1 VGVLVPYSR
10 HVGIRAD
17 PADRTLIRGAT
28 LVDGTG
34 APPREADVAIA
45 GDTIAAVEPPGSLNS
60 SGAELV
66 DGRGHVVAPG
76 LIDIMSHSLWP
87 LMIDGRSL
95 SKVVQGVTT
104 EVMGEGW
111 TPAPF
116 GGRVAEIE
124 PPIPGIPEEW
134 RARIRGWTRFGQWLE
149 AVEEA
154 GVSPNVAS
162 FLGGGTVREYACGLA
177 MGVAQRD
184 EREVM
189 RRVTEQAMRDGS
201 MGVAYALI
209 YPPDAYAATDE
220 IIEVARTAAASGGMY
235 ICHMRSESQ
244 RLLEAI
250 DETIE
255 IARASGAR
263 SEIYHL
269 KASGGPA
276 NWHRM
281 GPAVERIEAAREE
294 GLPLTADMYPYA
306 ASGTGLSAR
315 LPVSLAADGR
325 LLQRLVEPGVR
336 DWVRAELVR
345 GTAEVDDPGPPDR
358 THPIGMRL
366 AQHRQYVGRNLA
378 EIAAMRGQ
386 DWLDVV
392 FDLLIAEGA
401 EIFTVYHEM
410 SEDNVRRQLQ
420 LPWVVVCSD
429 AGGLDPAW
437 AAAHGPVHPRDY
449 GTFARVLGR
458 YVREERLLTL
468 EDAIHRMSG
477 EVAQRLRI
485 YDRGTVAPGMAA
497 DVIVLDPDE
506 VLDLATFEDPHRLSV
521 GVRDVWVNGVGTV
534 RGGEHAGALAGRFLR
549 GPGYRGS

>member
-1 VGVLVPYSR
+1 MGVLVPYSR

-294 GLPLTADMYPYA
+294 GLPPI
-306 ASGTGLSAR
+306 
-315 LPVSLAADGR
+315 DGR
-325 LLQRLVEPGVR
+325 LASRFTRTVATGKTLGAGRGPPLERATRSAPRQAREETRMAPGSS
-336 DWVRAELVR
+336 
-345 GTAEVDDPGPPDR
+345 PGPWR
-358 THPIGMRL
+358 
-366 AQHRQYVGRNLA
+366 
-378 EIAAMRGQ
+378 
-386 DWLDVV
+386 
-392 FDLLIAEGA
+392 
-401 EIFTVYHEM
+401 
-410 SEDNVRRQLQ
+410 SS
-420 LPWVVVCSD
+420 C
-429 AGGLDPAW
+429 
-437 AAAHGPVHPRDY
+437 
-449 GTFARVLGR
+449 
-458 YVREERLLTL
+458 
-468 EDAIHRMSG
+468 
-477 EVAQRLRI
+477 
-485 YDRGTVAPGMAA
+485 
-497 DVIVLDPDE
+497 
-506 VLDLATFEDPHRLSV
+506 
-521 GVRDVWVNGVGTV
+521 
-534 RGGEHAGALAGRFLR
+534 AGRPRWTIR
-549 GPGYRGS
+549 GRRTGRIRSACGSPSTGSTSAGTSPRSQRCAGRTGWTSCSTC

>member
-1 VGVLVPYSR
+1 MGT
-10 HVGIRAD
+10 RAD
-17 PADRTLIRGAT
+17 PADRTLITGAT

-34 APPREADVAIA
+34 APGRAADVAIE
-45 GDTIAAVEPPGSLNS
+45 GDRIAAVAPPGLLPAV
-60 SGAELV
+60 GAELV
-66 DGRGHVVAPG
+66 DARGHVLCPG
-76 LIDIMSHSLWP
+76 FIDIMSHSLWP
-87 LMIDGRSL
+87 LMVDGRSL
-95 SKVVQGVTT
+95 SKLVQGVTT

-124 PPIPGIPEEW
+124 PPLADVGDEW
-134 RARIRGWTRFGQWLE
+134 RERIRTWQRFGQWLE
-149 AVEEA
+149 AIESS

-162 FLGGGTVREYACGLA
+162 FIGGGTVREYACGLR
-177 MGVAQRD
+177 MGEADEEQRRIMCRVAA
-184 EREVM
+184 E
-189 RRVTEQAMRDGS
+189 AMRDGA

-220 IIEVARTAAASGGMY
+220 IIEVARAVAASGGMY
-235 ICHMRSESQ
+235 ICHMRSESE
-244 RLLEAI
+244 RLLEAVE
-250 DETIE
+250 ETIE

-281 GPAVERIEAAREE
+281 DSAIERIEAARAE

-325 LLQRLVEPGVR
+325 LFQRLADPGVR
-336 DWVRAELVR
+336 EWVRAELAR
-345 GTAEVDDPGPPDR
+345 GTTEVDDPGPPDR
-358 THPIGMRL
+358 TVPIGMRL
-366 AQHRQYVGRNLA
+366 PEHRKYVGRNLE

-386 DWLDVV
+386 DWLDAA

-420 LPWVVVCSD
+420 LPWVIVCSD

-468 EDAIHRMSG
+468 EDAVHRMSG
-477 EVAQRLRI
+477 AVAERLRI
-485 YDRGTVAPGMAA
+485 PDRGRIAGGMAA
-497 DVIVLDPDE
+497 DLVLLDPDR
-506 VLDLATFEDPHRLSV
+506 VCDLATFEDPHRLSE
-521 GVRDVWVNGVGTV
+521 GVRDVWVNGVATV
-534 RGGEHAGALAGRFLR
+534 RGGEHTGALAGRFVR
-549 GPGYRGS
+549 GPGVSPA

>member
-1 VGVLVPYSR
+1 MGT
-10 HVGIRAD
+10 RAD
-17 PADRTLIRGAT
+17 PADRTLIRGAM
-28 LVDGTG
+28 LVDGSG
-34 APPREADVAIA
+34 APARPADVAIQ
-45 GDTIAAVEPPGSLNS
+45 GDRIAAVAPPGLLGA
-60 SGAELV
+60 SGTEVV
-66 DGRGHVVAPG
+66 DGRDQVVCPG

-87 LMIDGRSL
+87 LMVDGRSL
-95 SKVVQGVTT
+95 SKLVQGVTT

-116 GGRVAEIE
+116 GGRVSEIE
-124 PPIPGIPEEW
+124 PPLQGVPDEW
-134 RARIRGWTRFGQWLE
+134 RARIPTWHRFGQWLQ
-149 AVEEA
+149 AMA
-154 GVSPNVAS
+154 QSGVSPNVAS
-162 FLGGGTVREYACGLA
+162 FVGGGTVREYACGLA
-177 MGVAQRD
+177 MGAAAPEQ
-184 EREVM
+184 REVM
-189 RRVTEQAMRDGS
+189 RRVAGEAMRDGA

-209 YPPDAYAATDE
+209 YPPDAYAETDE
-220 IIEVARTAAASGGMY
+220 IADVARTVTASGGMY
-235 ICHMRSESQ
+235 ICHMRSESG

-276 NWHRM
+276 NWHLM
-281 GPAVERIEAAREE
+281 GPAIERIEAARAE
-294 GLPLTADMYPYA
+294 GVPLTADMYPYA

-325 LLQRLVEPGVR
+325 LFQRLAEPGVR
-336 DWVRAELVR
+336 EWVRAELAR

-358 THPIGMRL
+358 TVPIGMRL
-366 AQHRQYVGRNLA
+366 PEHQQYVGRSLA

-386 DWLDVV
+386 DWLDAL

-429 AGGLDPAW
+429 AGGLDPSW

-477 EVAQRLRI
+477 AVADRLRLAK
-485 YDRGTVAPGMAA
+485 RGRIAAGMAA
-497 DVIVLDPDE
+497 DVVMLDPDR
-506 VLDLATFEDPHRLSV
+506 VRDLATFDDPHRLSE

-534 RGGEHAGALAGRFLR
+534 RGGEHTGALAGRFLR
-549 GPGYRGS
+549 GPGAARG

>member
-1 VGVLVPYSR
+1 VGT
-10 HVGIRAD
+10 RAD

-28 LVDGTG
+28 LVDGSG
-34 APPREADVAIA
+34 SPGQPADVAIE
-45 GDTIAAVEPPGSLNS
+45 GDRIAAVEPPGSLTA

-95 SKVVQGVTT
+95 SKLVQGVTT

-124 PPIPGIPEEW
+124 PPIQDVPDEW
-134 RARIRGWTRFGQWLE
+134 RARIPTWNRFGQWLE
-149 AVEEA
+149 AIEA
-154 GVSPNVAS
+154 SGVSPNVAS
-162 FLGGGTVREYACGLA
+162 FLGGGSVREYACGLA
-177 MGVAQRD
+177 MGPAGPAK
-184 EREVM
+184 REVM
-189 RRVTEQAMRDGS
+189 RRVTDEAMGDGA

-209 YPPDAYAATDE
+209 YPPDAYAETGE
-220 IIEVARTAAASGGMY
+220 IIEVARVSAASGGMY

-244 RLLEAI
+244 RLLQAI
-250 DETIE
+250 EETIE
-255 IARASGAR
+255 IAHASGAR

-276 NWHRM
+276 NWHLM
-281 GPAVERIEAAREE
+281 EPAIERIEAARQE

-325 LLQRLVEPGVR
+325 LFQRLAERGVR
-336 DWVRAELVR
+336 DWVRAELAR
-345 GTAEVDDPGPPDR
+345 GTDEVDDPGPPDR
-358 THPIGMRL
+358 TFPIGMRL
-366 AQHRQYVGRNLA
+366 AEHRQYVGRNLA

-386 DWLDVV
+386 DWLDAA

-401 EIFTVYHEM
+401 EIFTVYHEI

-437 AAAHGPVHPRDY
+437 AAPHGPVHPRDY

-458 YVREERLLTL
+458 YVRDEGLLTVQ
-468 EDAIHRMSG
+468 DAIHRMSG
-477 EVAQRLRI
+477 AVADRLRI
-485 YDRGTVAPGMAA
+485 RDRGRVAPGMAA
-497 DVIVLDPDE
+497 DVIVFDPDA
-506 VLDLATFEDPHRLSV
+506 VRDLATFEHPHRLSV
-521 GVRDVWVNGVGTV
+521 GVRDVWVNGVGTL
-534 RGGEHAGALAGRFLR
+534 RGGEHTGATAGRFVR

>member
-1 VGVLVPYSR
+1 M
-10 HVGIRAD
+10 RAD
-17 PADRTLIRGAT
+17 PSQRTLISGAT

-34 APPREADVAIA
+34 APPRRADVAIE
-45 GDTIAAVEPPGSLNS
+45 GDRIAVVEPPGTAAAA
-60 SGAELV
+60 GVEAV
-66 DGRGHVVAPG
+66 DGRGHVVCPG
-76 LIDIMSHSLWP
+76 FIDIMSHSLWP
-87 LMIDGRSL
+87 LMVDGRSL
-95 SKVVQGVTT
+95 SKLVQGVTT

-116 GGRVAEIE
+116 GGRVAEVE
-124 PPIPGIPEEW
+124 PPLPEVPAQW
-134 RARIRGWTRFGQWLE
+134 RARIPTWRRFAQWLE
-149 AVEEA
+149 AMEEA

-162 FLGGGTVREYACGLA
+162 FVGGGTVREYACGLA
-177 MGVAQRD
+177 MREAGPG
-184 EREVM
+184 ERETM
-189 RRVTEQAMRDGS
+189 RRVVEQAMRDGA

-220 IIEVARTAAASGGMY
+220 IIDVARAAAAHGGMY
-235 ICHMRSESQ
+235 VCHMRSESE

-250 DETIE
+250 EETVE

-263 SEIYHL
+263 AEIYHL

-281 GPAVERIEAAREE
+281 EPAIARIEAARAE

-306 ASGTGLSAR
+306 ASGTGLTAR

-325 LLQRLVEPGVR
+325 LFQRLAEPGVR
-336 DWVRAELVR
+336 EWVRAELAR
-345 GTAEVDDPGPPDR
+345 GTPEVDDPGPPDR
-358 THPIGMRL
+358 TFPIGMRRPE
-366 AQHRQYVGRNLA
+366 HRQYVGRNLA

-386 DWLDVV
+386 DWLDAA

-401 EIFTVYHEM
+401 EIFAIYQEM

-437 AAAHGPVHPRDY
+437 AAKHGPVHPRDY

-458 YVREERLLTL
+458 YVRDEALITL
-468 EDAIHRMSG
+468 EDAVHRMSG
-477 EVAQRLRI
+477 AVADRLLI
-485 YDRGTVAPGMAA
+485 GDRGRIAPGMAA
-497 DVIVLDPDE
+497 DVVLLDPDR
-506 VLDLATFEDPHRLSV
+506 VRDRATFEDPHRLSE
-521 GVRDVWVNGVGTV
+521 GVRDVWVNGVATV
-534 RGGEHAGALAGRFLR
+534 RGGEHTGALAGRFLQ
-549 GPGYRGS
+549 GPGAPVRAARP

>member
-1 VGVLVPYSR
+1 MGT
-10 HVGIRAD
+10 RAD
-17 PADRTLIRGAT
+17 PVHRTLITGAM
-28 LVDGTG
+28 LVDGSG
-34 APPREADVAIA
+34 APALPADVAIQ
-45 GDTIAAVEPPGSLNS
+45 GDSVAAVAPPGTLSS
-60 SGAELV
+60 SGAEVV
-66 DGRGHVVAPG
+66 DGRGHVVCPG

-87 LMIDGRSL
+87 LMVDGRSL
-95 SKVVQGVTT
+95 SKLVQGVTT

-124 PPIPGIPEEW
+124 PPLPGVPDEW
-134 RARIRGWTRFGQWLE
+134 RERIRSWRRFGQWLE
-149 AVEEA
+149 EMERS

-162 FLGGGTVREYACGLA
+162 FVGGGTVREYACGLA
-177 MGVAQRD
+177 MGEAGPA

-189 RRVTEQAMRDGS
+189 RDVVDAAMRDGA

-209 YPPDAYAATDE
+209 YPPDAFAPTDE
-220 IIEVARTAAASGGMY
+220 IAAVARVAAAHDGMY

-244 RLLEAI
+244 GLLEAI

-255 IARASGAR
+255 IARISGAR

-276 NWHRM
+276 HWHRM
-281 GPAVERIEAAREE
+281 GPAIEQIEAARAE

-306 ASGTGLSAR
+306 ASGTGLTAR

-325 LLQRLVEPGVR
+325 LFQRLAEPGVR
-336 DWVRAELVR
+336 DWVRAELAR
-345 GTAEVDDPGPPDR
+345 GTPEVDDPGPPDR
-358 THPIGMRL
+358 TFPVGMRL
-366 AQHRQYVGRNLA
+366 PQHRAYVGRSLA

-386 DWLDVV
+386 DWLDAAV
-392 FDLLIAEGA
+392 DLLIAEGA
-401 EIFTVYHEM
+401 EIFTVYHEI

-437 AAAHGPVHPRDY
+437 AKQHGPVHPRDY

-458 YVREERLLTL
+458 YVREERLLKL

-477 EVAQRLRI
+477 AVADRLRLP
-485 YDRGTVAPGMAA
+485 DRGRIAPGLAA
-497 DVIVLDPDE
+497 DVVVLDPE
-506 VLDLATFEDPHRLSV
+506 AVQDLATFEDPHRLSV
-521 GVRDVWVNGVGTV
+521 GVRDVWVNGVATV
-534 RGGEHAGALAGRFLR
+534 RDGEHTGALAGRFHR
-549 GPGYRGS
+549 GPGAR